1 MANDTVKGTLAA
13 AASSDANDALVS
25 GEGSAPDS
33 SAPASGDKATRE
45 HRPLTISIGVAQYNP
60 AFVAL
65 VVGMV
70 ENHYQIHGTHC
81 TRDEI
86 AEAIQG
92 DSRMTDFLNH
102 FDAAGLIDLAK
113 GRNGGVYPKGVRPVS
128 GGSDVKT
135 YNLTPGDLA
144 LVRQEIEL
152 SERKLLTVPGTK
164 RTTIAKIAAYLERDD
179 ASWTEG
185 KVTACVATLGTHEAR
200 KGVGLVRLTPAE
212 IAKRAEETAKGS
224 ISAVAGEGV
233 KQIDRKAA

>member
-1 MANDTVKGTLAA
+1 MANNTKVSVSATVAA
-13 AASSDANDALVS
+13 AVS
-25 GEGSAPDS
+25 ATDNAPDS
-33 SAPASGDKATRE
+33 GTPDSNAPASGEKATRE

-60 AFVAL
+60 AFIAL

-70 ENHYQIHGTHC
+70 ENHYQIHGTCC

-86 AEAIQG
+86 SEAIQG
-92 DSRMTDFLNH
+92 DSRLQDFLH
-102 FDAAGLIDLAK
+102 YFDDAGLIDLAK
-113 GRNGGVYPKGVRPVS
+113 GRNGGVYPKGIRPVA

-185 KVTACVATLGTHEAR
+185 KVSACVATLGTHEAR
-200 KGVGLVRLTPAE
+200 KGVGLVRLTPTE

-224 ISAVAGEGV
+224 LAAVSGDTV